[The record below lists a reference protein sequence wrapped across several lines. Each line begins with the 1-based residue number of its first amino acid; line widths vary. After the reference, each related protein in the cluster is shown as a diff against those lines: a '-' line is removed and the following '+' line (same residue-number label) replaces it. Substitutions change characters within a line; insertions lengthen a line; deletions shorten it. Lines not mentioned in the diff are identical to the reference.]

1 MKFSYLLE
9 IVGDEPIFET
19 GLILAGNNSSLSLQ
33 RQLSLWV
40 KSGKLYQLRRGV
52 YSLAPPYQKTVPH
65 PFLVANKM
73 VRGSYVSLQSALSYY
88 GLIPEYVAV
97 TMSVTTG
104 RSNQWDTP
112 LGAYAFRHLT
122 RSMFTGYQRVEII
135 TNQHAFVALPEKAI
149 LDLVHLTSGGDDAN
163 FLAELRLQNL
173 EQLNLDT
180 LNRLASRPKLQR
192 AADWITSNAHIERE
206 AYEKL

>member
-1 MKFSYLLE
+1 MKFTDLLE

-19 GLILAGNNSSLSLQ
+19 GLILAGKHSSTSLR

-40 KSGKLYQLRRGV
+40 KSGKLYQLRRGI

-65 PFLVANKM
+65 PFLVANRM

-88 GLIPEYVAV
+88 GLIPEYVPV
-97 TMSVTTG
+97 TTSVTTG
-104 RSNQWDTP
+104 RSNQWHTP

-122 RSMFTGYQRVEII
+122 RSLFSGYQRLEIV
-135 TNQHAFVALPEKAI
+135 TNQHVFVALPEKAI
-149 LDLVHLTSGGDDAN
+149 LDLVHLTSGGDDPD
-163 FLAELRLQNL
+163 FLGELRLQNL

-180 LNRLASRPKLQR
+180 LNRLATRPKLHR
-192 AADWITSNAHIERE
+192 AAAWITSSAHMERE
-206 AYEKL
+206 TYENL